1 MRVSLQWLRDL
12 VPFRSDVDSLAE
24 QLSMAGFEVEEQED
38 LAARAAGVV
47 VGQVLSKTPHPDA
60 NKLNVCSV
68 SIGGGSEPLQIVC
81 GAANVREGMAV
92 AVATVGSHL
101 PAVDLTIKPA
111 KLRGVDSCG
120 MLCSL
125 SELGLETNSEGLVDL
140 EVVAGEQGSPLPQLG
155 EPVGPLLGLTD
166 HILELAITANRP
178 DGMSMLGIARE
189 VAALEDLSVQEP
201 PSAELEPA
209 VQLETAPFGDHA
221 LLFSLTALEGISNGP
236 SPKWLRQRLEAAG
249 QRSINTVVDITNLV
263 MLETGQPL
271 HAYDRD
277 RLADLG
283 PEGFGLRA
291 ASSDES
297 IELLDGQTLKLR
309 ADNLLVSH
317 GGQAV
322 ALAGVMGG
330 QSSAVTESTQRIWL
344 EAAVFPQN
352 LVRRSSRVAGL
363 RTESSARFERGVPQ
377 ALTLEASNRAVAL
390 LQELCQAKVTGRWQ
404 ASPVASATEPLVLR
418 REALDRLLGP
428 LGSGEWIED
437 SKVGALLERLG
448 CSLQSHHDDD
458 DQISHW
464 SVQVPPSRQL
474 DLQREVDLIE
484 EIARLVGYDNFG
496 SHLPDPV
503 EPGGL
508 TAEQELLRRL
518 RSNLRAAGL
527 QEISHLSLVASEEP
541 SNPAQV
547 AISNPLLTDYGC
559 LRTTVVP
566 ALLEAAARNLQASQA
581 GFWGFEI
588 GKVFARDGDVFS
600 EEERLCGVLAGERRQ
615 GLWSTSGQPSPLS
628 YHQGRGLLARAMAQ
642 LGLSLQDRR
651 LEDDERLHPGRSAT
665 LVLEGKVIGVFGELH
680 PRLAEQQDLPAGTLI
695 FDLALQPV
703 LTAASRTNRYCPAFK
718 SFATVPASERD
729 LAFVVEDT
737 QDVASVLQTIRKAG
751 GQLLEH
757 VDLLDRY
764 SGSPIPEGSC
774 SLAVR
779 LRFRDPKA
787 TLRDEQVDPLL
798 NKVRQSLEKSFKAEL
813 RC

>member
-1 MRVSLQWLRDL
+1 MRVSLQWLREL

-24 QLSMAGFEVEEQED
+24 QLSMAGFEVEEQDD

-47 VGQVLSKTPHPDA
+47 VGKVISKTPHPDA
-60 NKLNVCSV
+60 TKLNVCSV
-68 SIGGGSEPLQIVC
+68 SIGAGSEPLQIVC

-101 PAVDLTIKPA
+101 PAVDLSIKPA
-111 KLRGVDSCG
+111 KLRGVESCG

-125 SELGLETNSEGLVDL
+125 SELGLETSSEGLVDL
-140 EVVAGEQGSPLPQLG
+140 DLVAADQGAQVPELG
-155 EPVGPLLGLTD
+155 QPVGPLLGLTD

-189 VAALEDLSVQEP
+189 VAALEELSIQEP
-201 PSAELEPA
+201 PTTSLQEPTPLDA
-209 VQLETAPFGDHA
+209 GAFGDHA
-221 LLFSLTALEGISNGP
+221 VLFSLTAIEGINNGP
-236 SPKWLRQRLEAAG
+236 SPRWLQQRLEAAG

-277 RLADLG
+277 QLVDDAPEAFGVRLAQTG
-283 PEGFGLRA
+283 
-291 ASSDES
+291 ES
-297 IELLDGQTLKLR
+297 IDLLDGQTLQLR
-309 ADNLLVSH
+309 DENLVVSC
-317 GGQAV
+317 GDQAV

-330 QSSAVTESTQRIWL
+330 QATGVTESTHRIWL
-344 EAAVFPQN
+344 EAAVFPQTAI
-352 LVRRSSRVAGL
+352 RRSSRAAGL
-363 RTESSARFERGVPQ
+363 RSESSARFERGVPP
-377 ALTLEASNRAVAL
+377 ALTLEASNRALAL
-390 LQELCQAKVTGRWQ
+390 LQELCQAKATGRWL
-404 ASPVASATEPLVLR
+404 ASSRSHGIDLLQLR
-418 REALDRLLGP
+418 RDALDRLLGP
-428 LGSGEWIED
+428 LASGDWIED
-437 SKVGALLERLG
+437 SRVSSLLERLG
-448 CSLQSHHDDD
+448 CAVQSQSDDD
-458 DQISHW
+458 GQVVSW
-464 SVQVPPSRQL
+464 SVQVPPARQL

-508 TAEQELLRRL
+508 NAEQELLRRL
-518 RSNLRAAGL
+518 RSNLRSAGL

-541 SNPAQV
+541 ANSAQV

-559 LRTTVVP
+559 LRTTVIP
-566 ALLEAAARNLQASQA
+566 ALLEAASRNLQASQP

-588 GKVFARDGDVFS
+588 GKVFSADGQEFS
-600 EEERLCGVLAGERRQ
+600 EQERLCGVLAGERRR
-615 GLWSTSGQPSPLS
+615 GLWSTSGQPAPLS
-628 YHQGRGLLARAMAQ
+628 YHQGRGLLGRALAA

-651 LEDDERLHPGRSAT
+651 ISDDPRLHPGRSAS
-665 LVLEGKVIGVFGELH
+665 LVLEGKVIGVFGEVH
-680 PRLAEQQDLPAGTLI
+680 PRLAEAHDLPAGTLV
-695 FDLALQPV
+695 FDLSLQPL
-703 LTAASRTNRYCPAFK
+703 LTAASRSNRYCPPFK
-718 SFATVPASERD
+718 AFATVPASERD
-729 LAFVVEDT
+729 LAFVVDET

-798 NKVRQSLEKSFKAEL
+798 NKVRQSLETSFKAEL